1 MRIMT
6 IRSNLTLIEQHL
18 DDQNQLEVVGQS
30 MRATSVVLPYIAAE
44 LLDQLTPFTT
54 HADEHP
60 RLTER
65 EYLAELPEP
74 TGGFSPG
81 ARFWAAAGVIAILSA
96 NSAETQVATA
106 HELAVHPYSESD
118 EVLYRKRFEALTDR
132 TGASG
137 LAAYDPLKDVP
148 GAAAPA
154 PLEMAKT
161 PGISSGAL
169 ETATEYARAMNS
181 TALLIWLDGKLEAES
196 YFGDVT
202 AESLLVS
209 RSLAKPLSVIAVG
222 RAIQE
227 GHIASLDEPAANYFH
242 EWRETPRAA
251 ITVRHLLGMRT
262 GLKPQAPAP
271 GIDDILNRAYLHPR
285 HDEVIINDYPLTDE
299 PGSRYEY
306 SNANSELVAPLIER
320 ATGVEYEDWVSR
332 EVLAPIGAA
341 GGQVWM
347 NREGGTAHAGCC
359 WLLPAETWLRLAVLL
374 INDGEMQG
382 QRLLPEGYVRAMTRA
397 TPQNPHAG
405 LGVYVAGDYI
415 ERRGAANPDRNIGEI
430 LHGEPYLAHDL
441 FLFDGNSNQVIYIVP
456 SARLVVAR
464 LGRRPTADTEWDN
477 AYLIN
482 TLLRGLADDIRTGLR
497 SQPVPARN

>member
-1 MRIMT
+1 M
-6 IRSNLTLIEQHL
+6 
-18 DDQNQLEVVGQS
+18 
-30 MRATSVVLPYIAAE
+30 
-44 LLDQLTPFTT
+44 
-54 HADEHP
+54 
-60 RLTER
+60 
-65 EYLAELPEP
+65 LALNP
-74 TGGFSPG
+74 
-81 ARFWAAAGVIAILSA
+81 AWAADQD
-96 NSAETQVATA
+96 AERQA
-106 HELAVHPYSESD
+106 HRSYGEEYEA
-118 EVLYRKRFEALTDR
+118 LYRKRFEALTDR

-137 LAAYDPLKDVP
+137 LAAYDPLKDIP

-161 PGISSGAL
+161 PGISAGAL
-169 ETATEYARAMNS
+169 ETATEYALAMNS
-181 TALLIWLDGKLEAES
+181 TALLIWRDGMLEAEM

-202 AESLLVS
+202 SESPLVS

-222 RAIQE
+222 RAMQE
-227 GHIASLDEPAANYFH
+227 GHIESLDEPAANYFH
-242 EWRETPRAA
+242 EWRDTPRAA
-251 ITVRHLLGMRT
+251 ITIRHLLGMRS

-271 GIDDILNRAYLHPR
+271 DIGDVLNRAYLHPR

-306 SNANSELVAPLIER
+306 SNANSELVAPLVER

-359 WLLPAETWLRLAVLL
+359 WLLPAESWLRMAILL
-374 INDGEMQG
+374 IDDGEMHG
-382 QRLLPEGYVRAMTRA
+382 RRLLPEGFVRAMTTA
-397 TPQNPHAG
+397 APQNPHAG

-415 ERRGAANPDRNIGEI
+415 ERRGAANPDRNVGET

-456 SARLVVAR
+456 SARLVAAR
-464 LGRRPTADTEWDN
+464 LGNRPPADTEWDN

-482 TLLRGLADDIRTGLR
+482 TLLRGLDEDIRAGLR
-497 SQPVPARN
+497 SQPLPARN

>member
-1 MRIMT
+1 MALSDSFFRLT
-6 IRSNLTLIEQHL
+6 IVACSLAMLAPSPVLPAE
-18 DDQNQLEVVGQS
+18 DDAEGQS
-30 MRATSVVLPYIAAE
+30 HRSYGE
-44 LLDQLTPFTT
+44 E
-54 HADEHP
+54 DE
-60 RLTER
+60 
-65 EYLAELPEP
+65 A
-74 TGGFSPG
+74 
-81 ARFWAAAGVIAILSA
+81 
-96 NSAETQVATA
+96 
-106 HELAVHPYSESD
+106 
-118 EVLYRKRFEALTDR
+118 LYRKRFEALTDR

-137 LAAYDPLKDVP
+137 LAAYDPLKSVP

-161 PGISSGAL
+161 PGISAGAL
-169 ETATEYARAMNS
+169 ETAGEYARAMNS
-181 TALLIWLDGKLEAES
+181 TALLIWLDGKLEAER

-202 AESLLVS
+202 AGSLLVS

-222 RAIQE
+222 RAMQE
-227 GHIASLDEPAANYFH
+227 GHISSLDEPAANYFH

-251 ITVRHLLGMRT
+251 ITIRHLLGMRS

-271 GIDDILNRAYLHPR
+271 DIGDILNRAYLHPR

-306 SNANSELVAPLIER
+306 SNANSELVAPLVER

-359 WLLPAETWLRLAVLL
+359 WLLPAESWLRMAILL
-374 INDGEMQG
+374 INDGEMHG
-382 QRLLPEGYVRAMTRA
+382 RRLLPEGYVRAMTTA
-397 TPQNPHAG
+397 APQNPHAG

-415 ERRGAANPDRNIGEI
+415 EGRGAANPDRDVGET

-456 SARLVVAR
+456 SARLIAAR
-464 LGRRPTADTEWDN
+464 LGNRPPADTEWDN

-482 TLLRGLADDIRTGLR
+482 TLLRGLDDDIRAGLR
-497 SQPVPARN
+497 PQPLPARN

>member
-1 MRIMT
+1 MLAL
-6 IRSNLTLIEQHL
+6 NP
-18 DDQNQLEVVGQS
+18 
-30 MRATSVVLPYIAAE
+30 ALP
-44 LLDQLTPFTT
+44 
-54 HADEHP
+54 ADEDV
-60 RLTER
+60 ER
-65 EYLAELPEP
+65 QGYRNYGED
-74 TGGFSPG
+74 
-81 ARFWAAAGVIAILSA
+81 
-96 NSAETQVATA
+96 
-106 HELAVHPYSESD
+106 D
-118 EVLYRKRFEALTDR
+118 EALYRKRFEALTDR

-161 PGISSGAL
+161 PGISAGAL
-169 ETATEYARAMNS
+169 EAATGYTRAMNS
-181 TALLIWLDGKLEAES
+181 TALLIWREGMLETER

-202 AESLLVS
+202 SESLLVS

-222 RAIQE
+222 RAMQE
-227 GHIASLDEPAANYFH
+227 GHIVSLDEPAANYIH

-251 ITVRHLLGMRT
+251 ITIRQLLGMRS

-271 GIDDILNRAYLHPR
+271 DIGDILNRAYLHPR
-285 HDEVIINDYPLTDE
+285 HDEVIINDYPVTDE

-306 SNANSELVAPLIER
+306 SNANSELVAPLVER
-320 ATGVEYEDWVSR
+320 ATGVEYEDWVSQ
-332 EVLAPIGAA
+332 EILAPIGAA

-359 WLLPAETWLRLAVLL
+359 WLLPAESWLRMAILL

-382 QRLLPEGYVRAMTRA
+382 RRLLPVGFVRAMTTA

-405 LGVYVAGDYI
+405 LGVYVAGHYI
-415 ERRGAANPDRNIGEI
+415 ERRGAANPDRNVGET

-456 SARLVVAR
+456 SARLVAAR
-464 LGRRPTADTEWDN
+464 LGNRPPADTEWDN

-482 TLLRGLADDIRTGLR
+482 TLLGGLDEDIRAGLR
-497 SQPVPARN
+497 SQPLPTRN

>member
-1 MRIMT
+1 MRLLPCSAPEAS
-6 IRSNLTLIEQHL
+6 RSDRQPLYAGRLRGIYCRL
-18 DDQNQLEVVGQS
+18 
-30 MRATSVVLPYIAAE
+30 VVLSV
-44 LLDQLTPFTT
+44 PFCRLPRVACALAVLALIPALP
-54 HADEHP
+54 ADEAMEP
-60 RLTER
+60 PAFRS
-65 EYLAELPEP
+65 YAEE
-74 TGGFSPG
+74 
-81 ARFWAAAGVIAILSA
+81 
-96 NSAETQVATA
+96 
-106 HELAVHPYSESD
+106 D
-118 EVLYRKRFEALTDR
+118 EALYRKRFEALTDR

-148 GAAAPA
+148 GAVAPA

-161 PGISSGAL
+161 PGISAGAL
-169 ETATEYARAMNS
+169 ETSIEYARAMTS

-196 YFGDVT
+196 YFGGAA

-222 RAIQE
+222 RAMQE

-242 EWRETPRAA
+242 EWRETPRAE
-251 ITVRHLLGMRT
+251 ITIRHLLGMRS

-271 GIDDILNRAYLHPR
+271 DIGDILNRAYLHPR

-306 SNANSELVAPLIER
+306 SNANSELVAPLVER
-320 ATGVEYEDWVSR
+320 ATGVDYEDWVSQ

-359 WLLPAETWLRLAVLL
+359 WLLPAESWLRLAILL
-374 INDGEMQG
+374 INDGEMRG
-382 QRLLPEGYVRAMTRA
+382 RRLLPEGYVRAMTTA
-397 TPQNPHAG
+397 APQNPHAG
-405 LGVYVAGDYI
+405 LGVYVAGEYI
-415 ERRGAANPDRNIGEI
+415 AGRGAANPDRDVGET

-456 SARLVVAR
+456 SARLIAAR
-464 LGRRPTADTEWDN
+464 LGNRPPADTEWDN

-482 TLLRGLADDIRTGLR
+482 ALLRGLDEDVRAGLR
-497 SQPVPARN
+497 SQPLPARD

>member
-1 MRIMT
+1 
-6 IRSNLTLIEQHL
+6 
-18 DDQNQLEVVGQS
+18 
-30 MRATSVVLPYIAAE
+30 
-44 LLDQLTPFTT
+44 LLALNP
-54 HADEHP
+54 A
-60 RLTER
+60 
-65 EYLAELPEP
+65 
-74 TGGFSPG
+74 
-81 ARFWAAAGVIAILSA
+81 WAADQD
-96 NSAETQVATA
+96 AERQA
-106 HELAVHPYSESD
+106 HRSYGEEYEA
-118 EVLYRKRFEALTDR
+118 LYRKRFEALTDR

-137 LAAYDPLKDVP
+137 LAAYDPLKDIP

-161 PGISSGAL
+161 PGISAGAL
-169 ETATEYARAMNS
+169 ETATEYALAMNS
-181 TALLIWLDGKLEAES
+181 TALLIWRDGMLEAEM

-202 AESLLVS
+202 SESPLVS

-222 RAIQE
+222 RAMQE
-227 GHIASLDEPAANYFH
+227 GHIESLDEPAANYFH
-242 EWRETPRAA
+242 EWRDTPRAA
-251 ITVRHLLGMRT
+251 ITIRHLLGMRS

-271 GIDDILNRAYLHPR
+271 DIGDVLNRAYLHPR

-306 SNANSELVAPLIER
+306 SNANSELVAPLVER

-359 WLLPAETWLRLAVLL
+359 WLLPAESWLRMAILL
-374 INDGEMQG
+374 IDDGEMHG
-382 QRLLPEGYVRAMTRA
+382 RRLLPEGFVRAMTTA
-397 TPQNPHAG
+397 APQNPHAG

-415 ERRGAANPDRNIGEI
+415 ERRGAANPDRNVGET

-456 SARLVVAR
+456 SARLVAAR
-464 LGRRPTADTEWDN
+464 LGNRPPADTEWDN

-482 TLLRGLADDIRTGLR
+482 TLLRGLDEDIRAGLR
-497 SQPVPARN
+497 SQPLPARN

>member
-1 MRIMT
+1 MACA
-6 IRSNLTLIEQHL
+6 L
-18 DDQNQLEVVGQS
+18 
-30 MRATSVVLPYIAAE
+30 A
-44 LLDQLTPFTT
+44 LLALNPAQA
-54 HADEHP
+54 ADEDAD
-60 RLTER
+60 RLAYRIYGE
-65 EYLAELPEP
+65 E
-74 TGGFSPG
+74 
-81 ARFWAAAGVIAILSA
+81 
-96 NSAETQVATA
+96 
-106 HELAVHPYSESD
+106 D
-118 EVLYRKRFEALTDR
+118 EALYRKRFEALTDR

-148 GAAAPA
+148 GATAPA

-161 PGISSGAL
+161 PGIAAEAL
-169 ETATEYARAMNS
+169 QTAAEYARVMNS
-181 TALLIWLDGKLEAES
+181 TALLIWRDGLLEAEK
-196 YFGDVT
+196 YFGGVT
-202 AESLLVS
+202 SESPLVS

-222 RAIQE
+222 RAMQE

-251 ITVRHLLGMRT
+251 ITIRHLLGMRS

-271 GIDDILNRAYLHPR
+271 EIGDILNRAYLHPR

-299 PGSRYEY
+299 PGKRYEY
-306 SNANSELVAPLIER
+306 SNANSELVAPLVER

-347 NREGGTAHAGCC
+347 NRDGGTAHAGCC
-359 WLLPAETWLRLAVLL
+359 WLLPAESWLRMAILL
-374 INDGEMQG
+374 INDGEMHG
-382 QRLLPEGYVRAMTRA
+382 RRLLPEGYVRAMTTA
-397 TPQNPHAG
+397 APQNPHAG

-415 ERRGAANPDRNIGEI
+415 GRRGAANPDRDVGET

-456 SARLVVAR
+456 SARLIAAR
-464 LGRRPTADTEWDN
+464 LGNRPPADTEWDN

-482 TLLRGLADDIRTGLR
+482 TLLRGLDEETRSMLR
-497 SQPVPARN
+497 PQPVSAGG